1 MADGAMI
8 REMQPRIAQIL
19 RRDEQ
24 RILGQ
29 PRAGRGREMTRI
41 ASEHDFEFSGR
52 GARTEAIM
60 EEGSG
65 HRDNQAEE
73 RCCDDDDQ
81 ESSAFHGPVGML
93 MDEGRSD

>member
-1 MADGAMI
+1 MTDGAMI

-41 ASEHDFEFSGR
+41 ASDHDFESSGR

-65 HRDNQAEE
+65 HRGNQAEE
-73 RCCDDDDQ
+73 RCSDDDDQ
-81 ESSAFHGPVGML
+81 ESSLFHGPVSML
-93 MDEGRSD
+93 MDEGWSD